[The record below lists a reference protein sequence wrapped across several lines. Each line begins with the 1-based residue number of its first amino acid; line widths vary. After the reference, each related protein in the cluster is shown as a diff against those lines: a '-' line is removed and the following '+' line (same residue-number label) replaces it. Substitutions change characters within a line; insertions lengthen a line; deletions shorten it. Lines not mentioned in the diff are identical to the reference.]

1 MQAYDYASVPLM
13 MTSVLRHQQDFPEDF
28 LSLMS
33 RMVLLP
39 VSGSLSNTVRRM
51 VTFSGAIIAALF
63 ASATSY

>member
-1 MQAYDYASVPLM
+1 
-13 MTSVLRHQQDFPEDF
+13 
-28 LSLMS
+28 
-33 RMVLLP
+33 LP